1 MPITSDIILDATRFS
16 PDAVSE
22 ATLKANSLLESLTT
36 KGPRWHQVGAAKYR
50 QMRATGETALP
61 PPIHLPLAKDATIPS
76 RYGPARTIPVRVYEP
91 EDGHASR
98 GIFLHIHIHGGG
110 FVLASEKDQD
120 STLRGYANTT
130 HLTAISIGYRLAPEH
145 PYPAALDDC
154 TDVATYLV
162 DHGLPSFSL
171 APQSPLIISGESAG
185 GCLAVQTCLFLLR
198 TRPQNNNKQ
207 LIRGLVLP
215 FGQFDLTLTLPSIS
229 KSVRPLLINYAVMA
243 EFREAYVPGMSLEL
257 LQIPEVSPLYEDLM
271 SFGKRLPPALF
282 MVGTEDPLLDD
293 TLLMS
298 AKWMSTGAETVVKV
312 WPGAPHGFTA
322 FEGDRNGI
330 EAREMGLEFVGR
342 VLGDDAL

>member
-16 PDAVSE
+16 PDSVSE
-22 ATLKANSLLESLTT
+22 ATLNANSLLESLTT
-36 KGPRWHQVGAAKYR
+36 KGPRWHQVGAEKYR

-61 PPIHLPLAKDATIPS
+61 PPIYLPLAKDATIPS
-76 RYGPARTIPVRVYEP
+76 RDGPDRTIPVRVYEP

-98 GIFLHIHIHGGG
+98 GIFLHIHGGG

-120 STLRGYANTT
+120 ATLNRYANTT

-154 TDVATYLV
+154 TDVASYLV

-198 TRPQNNNKQ
+198 TRTNKQQ

-229 KSVRPLLINYAVMA
+229 KSVRPLLINHAIMA
-243 EFREAYVPGMSLEL
+243 EFREAYAPGMSLEM
-257 LQIPEVSPLYEDLM
+257 LQRPEVSPLYEDLM
-271 SFGKRLPPALF
+271 SFRELLPPALF

-298 AKWMSTGAETVVKV
+298 AKWMSTGAETAVKV
-312 WPGAPHGFTA
+312 WPGASHGFTA

-342 VLGDDAL
+342 VLGD